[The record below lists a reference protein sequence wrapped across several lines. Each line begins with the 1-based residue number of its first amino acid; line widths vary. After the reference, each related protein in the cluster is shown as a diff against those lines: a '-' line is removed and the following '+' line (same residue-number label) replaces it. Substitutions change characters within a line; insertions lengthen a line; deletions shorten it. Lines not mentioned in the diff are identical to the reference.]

1 VIKRKLSFGTWSDR
15 GDRFLERMMSVIP
28 MIIKS
33 GKSVLE
39 TVTKIIKESLLG
51 KAVSLSL
58 IA

>member
-1 VIKRKLSFGTWSDR
+1 MIKRKISFGTWSDR
-15 GDRFLERMMSVIP
+15 GDRLMSVIP

-39 TVTKIIKESLLG
+39 KESLLG

>member
-1 VIKRKLSFGTWSDR
+1 VIKRKISFGTWSDR
-15 GDRFLERMMSVIP
+15 GDRFLERVMSVIP
-28 MIIKS
+28 MVIKS

-39 TVTKIIKESLLG
+39 KESLLG